1 MQPDK
6 ENIKKYKNFWQNLA
20 KKLQTLGYNVSI
32 ITFHIYIYIY
42 IYIDIHIDLKSVIDA
57 KHNE

>member
-20 KKLQTLGYNVSI
+20 KELQTLGYNVNI
-32 ITFHIYIYIY
+32 I
-42 IYIDIHIDLKSVIDA
+42 KSLNQTRSKLDVGVQ
-57 KHNE
+57 

>member
-20 KKLQTLGYNVSI
+20 KELQTLGYNVSI
-32 ITFHIYIYIY
+32 ITFHIYIYRF
-42 IYIDIHIDLKSVIDA
+42 
-57 KHNE
+57 

>member
-20 KKLQTLGYNVSI
+20 KELQTLGYNVSI
-32 ITFHIYIYIY
+32 ITFHIYM
-42 IYIDIHIDLKSVIDA
+42 DIHIDFKSLIGA
-57 KHNE
+57 KHNKHE